1 MFIQK
6 NNYYLYIENT
16 KILDLSLIKK
26 RNKFIIIYRNL
37 DGDENLQQ
45 IVNFRKKCNQK
56 GIKLYIS
63 NNLSLAIKS
72 GANGLYLSAHN
83 KKIYH
88 GKMLEIIGSAHSTK
102 EINQKLRQGCKRII
116 ISRLFKTDYKNKP
129 SYLGV
134 VKFNLMDNNYN
145 VIFHKIH
152 LGGIRLQ
159 NLNKLKT
166 VRSEYFA
173 ILSEVKKKPAIIRR
187 LF

>member
-1 MFIQK
+1 MWFSALKLGLNAATHIYKKKQ
-6 NNYYLYIENT
+6 ET
-16 KILDLSLIKK
+16 KMAMADAQHMHASKMA
-26 RNKFIIIYRNL
+26 R
-37 DGDENLQQ
+37 GE
-45 IVNFRKKCNQK
+45 
-56 GIKLYIS
+56 S
-63 NNLSLAIKS
+63 E
-72 GANGLYLSAHN
+72 
-83 KKIYH
+83 YH
-88 GKMLEIIGSAHSTK
+88 GKLLEIIGSAHNTK

-145 VIFHKIH
+145 VIFHKIP

>member
-6 NNYYLYIENT
+6 KSYYLYIENT

-26 RNKFIIIYRNL
+26 RNKFIIIYRNIGRAEDL
-37 DGDENLQQ
+37 HQ

-63 NNLSLAIKS
+63 NNSSLAIKS

-102 EINQKLRQGCKRII
+102 EINQKLRQGCKKII
-116 ISRLFKTDYKNKP
+116 ISRLFKTDYKNKS

-134 VKFNLMDNNYN
+134 VKFNLKNNSN
-145 VIFHKIH
+145 LIFHKIP
-152 LGGIRLQ
+152 LGGIRLK